1 MTGRSVLITVPH
13 AALGG
18 GIFNYYEAV
27 APHLNDIT
35 ILRVGATLDSQPRFI
50 RVVRAVSDNVRLA
63 AALARSDADIV
74 HVNPTLNLRCLLR
87 DGLSVLVA
95 RAFGRQVVVFFRG
108 WDQRTETRLRGPL
121 LHLFRAV
128 FFRADACIV
137 LYSGFRTQLKKW
149 GYRGPVHVLT
159 TVVSDDCFQAAS
171 PEAIRARV
179 AKQGRLQLLFM
190 ARLVEGK
197 GLYETIQ
204 AYASARHR
212 VPNLDL
218 VVAGTGAEEAGAMA
232 AALANGIPASAF
244 VGDARGAAK
253 VEILLASDIFALPS
267 ATEGMPNAVL
277 EALAFGLTVI
287 TCPVGGLPDF
297 FRDGD
302 LGLLAPDASPDTLE
316 NLIVRACEDPLF
328 REEVALRAHSFAGQ
342 HFTAALS
349 ASRLAHVYGAVRAN
363 RKKGNTEV
371 AEYVWYEAETGGPE
385 I

>member
-1 MTGRSVLITVPH
+1 VTGHRVLITVPY

-18 GIFNYYEAV
+18 GIFNYYESV
-27 APHLNDIT
+27 APHMNDII
-35 ILRVGATLDSQPRFI
+35 ILRIGAPFESQPRYI
-50 RVVRAVSDNVRLA
+50 RVVRAVFDNVRLA
-63 AALARSDADIV
+63 AALVRSDADIV

-108 WDQRTETRLRGPL
+108 WDQRTEMRLRGLPL
-121 LHLFRAV
+121 RLFRAV
-128 FFRADACIV
+128 FFQADACVV
-137 LYSGFRTQLKKW
+137 LYSGFRTQLKEW

-159 TVVSDDCFQAAS
+159 TVVSDDCLRAAS
-171 PEAIRARV
+171 PEAIRARS
-179 AKQGRLQLLFM
+179 AKQGRLRLLFM

-204 AYASARHR
+204 AYASARLR
-212 VPNLDL
+212 IPNLDL
-218 VVAGTGAEEAGAMA
+218 VVAGTGPEEAGALD

-244 VGDARGAAK
+244 VGDARGAKK

-277 EALAFGLTVI
+277 EALALGLTVI

-302 LGLLAPDASPDTLE
+302 LGLLAPDASPDTLAD
-316 NLIVRACEDPLF
+316 LIVRACEDPRF
-328 REEVALRAHSFAGQ
+328 REEVGLRGHAFARQ

-349 ASRLAHVYGAVRAN
+349 ARRLAHIYGAVRA
-363 RKKGNTEV
+363 RREKGVAEV
-371 AEYVWYEAETGGPE
+371 SEYVWYEAETGGPE